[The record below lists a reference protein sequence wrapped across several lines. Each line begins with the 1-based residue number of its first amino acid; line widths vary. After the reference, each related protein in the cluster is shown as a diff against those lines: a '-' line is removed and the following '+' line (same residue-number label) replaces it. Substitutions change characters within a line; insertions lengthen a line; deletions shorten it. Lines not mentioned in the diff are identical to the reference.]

1 MDFKLE
7 VGNLVYSEGVLGS
20 ICGYDKGYDRYEIEW
35 YLNNK
40 TVKTYHYENDVM
52 FFRKRFHKY
61 PRA

>member
-20 ICGYDKGYDRYEIEW
+20 ISGYDKSYDRYEIEW

-40 TVKTYHYENDVM
+40 TVKTYHYENDVV
-52 FFRKRFHKY
+52 FFRKRFNKY